1 MYSVTQRIKKIK
13 QPWGGYIKRT
23 DFYAIELNDGIELNE
38 NENVHPCLIGLVVDY
53 MTRFAMNTSLDEA
66 FKISLLGAERIH
78 ESDNANKLI
87 SQIKGLDDESLICAC
102 KLVGYDVC
110 FRADR
115 KHYKPVT
122 EIKPDKK
129 TIENIYLMIQR
140 SVSFWQQYGP
150 IIKDGFTF
158 EGGYTSIVSTG
169 DGDYLTNDT
178 LWDFKV
184 SKEEP
189 KSKYTLQ
196 LLMYYIMGI
205 HSVHEEFDSIK
216 KLGIYNPRK
225 NKVYLL
231 NISDIP
237 QNVIDKVS
245 HNVIG
250 YGLTSQEPNVFKKA
264 ELKELPLK
272 PSTPSKDIR
281 TTIKSSKETNIKVGD
296 IVSHNKF
303 GNGQVIKIVKFD
315 KTTVVTVKL
324 DNSEEKKILSS
335 YLKIVNKKV

>member
-1 MYSVTQRIKKIK
+1 MYSVTQRIKTIK

-23 DFYAIELNDGIELNE
+23 DFTAIDLKDGVELNE
-38 NENVHPCLIGLVVDY
+38 KENVHPNLIGLVVDY
-53 MTRFAMNTSLDEA
+53 MTRFTMNTSLDIA
-66 FKISLLGAERIH
+66 FRISLLGAERIND
-78 ESDNANKLI
+78 SANAHKLI

-110 FRADR
+110 YRAGIN
-115 KHYKPVT
+115 KYKSVT
-122 EIKPDKK
+122 EIKPNKK
-129 TIENIYLMIQR
+129 TIDNISIMIQR

-150 IIKDGFTF
+150 IVREGFTF

-205 HSVHEEFDSIK
+205 HSVHEEFKSIK

-231 NISDIP
+231 SISDIP
-237 QNVIDKVS
+237 QNVIDEVS
-245 HNVIG
+245 HDVIG
-250 YGLTSQEPNVFKKA
+250 Y
-264 ELKELPLK
+264 
-272 PSTPSKDIR
+272 
-281 TTIKSSKETNIKVGD
+281 IKVGD
-296 IVSHNKF
+296 IVSHDKF
-303 GNGQVIKIVKFD
+303 GNGQAIKIIKFGEITAITVKFD
-315 KTTVVTVKL
+315 
-324 DNSEEKKILSS
+324 NSDEKDILSS
-335 YLKIVNKKV
+335 YLKIVSKKV